1 MKTRVVF
8 SRLRVETFSSLLLL
22 LFLSCESCEEET
34 HTNSLRNRASQEKN
48 EKKIDTKT
56 AANSAARA
64 RASTSLYDSINALLF
79 FYIKSARE
87 NIDYYDDDDD
97 DNTR

>member
-1 MKTRVVF
+1 VRKLKNSLF
-8 SRLRVETFSSLLLL
+8 FSST
-22 LFLSCESCEEET
+22 FEI
-34 HTNSLRNRASQEKN
+34 ASQEKN
-48 EKKIDTKT
+48 EKKSTQKLLQT
-56 AANSAARA
+56 LLRA
-64 RASTSLYDSINALLF
+64 RELQISLYDSINALLF

>member
-8 SRLRVETFSSLLLL
+8 SRLRVETFSSLLF
-22 LFLSCESCEEET
+22 LFLRARVVRKLTQILFE
-34 HTNSLRNRASQEKN
+34 NRASQEKN
-48 EKKIDTKT
+48 EKKSTQKLLQT
-56 AANSAARA
+56 LLRA
-64 RASTSLYDSINALLF
+64 RELQISLYDSINALLF